1 MNQFLTLYFFE
12 GIRTF
17 YAWAFPLNVMVTASM
32 LLGLAVGIFSRRK
45 SRLRR
50 VFGAVCLVSLAVT
63 ELIWQLYPSEYLIF
77 FFCVCG
83 WCAEAAL
90 LCLCIGMAVRFL
102 WTKIRGR

>member
-1 MNQFLTLYFFE
+1 MNQVLTLYFFE

-50 VFGAVCLVSLAVT
+50 VFAAVCLVMLAAAEAVSQLFTEESLMWVG
-63 ELIWQLYPSEYLIF
+63 I
-77 FFCVCG
+77 CG
-83 WCAEAAL
+83 WFAEAAL

-102 WTKIRGR
+102 WTKVRGR